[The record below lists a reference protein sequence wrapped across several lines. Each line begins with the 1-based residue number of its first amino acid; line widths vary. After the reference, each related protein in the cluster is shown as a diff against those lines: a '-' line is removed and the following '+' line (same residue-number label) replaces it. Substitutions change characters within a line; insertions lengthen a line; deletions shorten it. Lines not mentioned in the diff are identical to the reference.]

1 MKKILFTTAIALALP
16 LSAYAA
22 DEKSEFV
29 EGDATIGGEAELGAT
44 VTTGNTDTSS
54 FKAALEIKQ
63 ELSDWENTYSFDGT
77 YKKDEDEVTAK
88 RYYFEVQGD
97 YQIDDLSYLFANTNY
112 EIDPFSGYDYSSS
125 TSAGYG
131 YRFIDTKRMSLTAEA
146 GPGYVYQKY
155 DDDSAETEGEDYDAS
170 AVAHIVVDFQT
181 KIGDSAKFQQ
191 KFVADWGS
199 KLDGRSETSISANLV
214 GSLAMK
220 FAVVVRYD
228 NKPLED
234 VKSTDT
240 ETTMTLLYGF

>member
-1 MKKILFTTAIALALP
+1 MKKILLTTAIALALP
-16 LSAYAA
+16 LTAYAD

-63 ELSDWENTYSFDGT
+63 ELSNWENTYSFDGI

-97 YQIDDLSYLFANTNY
+97 YQIDDVSYLFANTNY
-112 EIDPFSGYDYSSS
+112 EIDPFSGYDYASS
-125 TSAGYG
+125 TSVGYG
-131 YRFIDTKRMSLTAEA
+131 YRFIDSKRTSLTAEA

-155 DDDSAETEGEDYDAS
+155 DDDSAETEGEEYDAN

-214 GSLAMK
+214 GALAMK
-220 FAVVVRYD
+220 FAVIVRYD
-228 NKPLED
+228 SKPLED

-240 ETTMTLLYGF
+240 ETNMTLLYAF

>member
-1 MKKILFTTAIALALP
+1 
-16 LSAYAA
+16 
-22 DEKSEFV
+22 
-29 EGDATIGGEAELGAT
+29 
-44 VTTGNTDTSS
+44 
-54 FKAALEIKQ
+54 
-63 ELSDWENTYSFDGT
+63 
-77 YKKDEDEVTAK
+77 
-88 RYYFEVQGD
+88 
-97 YQIDDLSYLFANTNY
+97 
-112 EIDPFSGYDYSSS
+112 
-125 TSAGYG
+125 
-131 YRFIDTKRMSLTAEA
+131 MSLTAEA
-146 GPGYVYQKY
+146 GPGYVYQKF
-155 DDDSAETEGEDYDAS
+155 DDESAETQGEDSDSS

-191 KFVADWGS
+191 KFIADWGS